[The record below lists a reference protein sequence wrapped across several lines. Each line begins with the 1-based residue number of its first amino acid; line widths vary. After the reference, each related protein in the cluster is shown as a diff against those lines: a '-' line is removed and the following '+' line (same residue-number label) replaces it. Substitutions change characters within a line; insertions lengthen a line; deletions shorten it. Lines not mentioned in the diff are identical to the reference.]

1 MVQVMDYF
9 LINMESATTIIKKL
23 LEEQKITVDEFIT
36 LYDAIKQN
44 MPCYTTPYTPSP
56 IWVNYDWQKQ
66 PEFTITCDERFK

>member
-9 LINMESATTIIKKL
+9 LINMESAINIIKKL

-36 LYDAIKQN
+36 LYDVIKQN
-44 MPCYTTPYTPSP
+44 TPSYNTPYIPSP

-66 PEFTITCDERFK
+66 PDFTITCAERFK